1 MSFWVYVLQSET
13 TGEIYIGQTHD
24 LDMRLAQHNDPAHD
38 LTLHTKRRKGP
49 WRLVYSED
57 VPTRS
62 TAMRRERQLKC
73 GAGRRFIK
81 KLLDA
86 LPDSSIGGAS
96 GC

>member
-24 LDMRLAQHNDPAHD
+24 LAMRLAQHNDPDHD

-49 WRLVYSED
+49 WRLVYSEEC
-57 VPTRS
+57 PTRS
-62 TAMRRERQLKC
+62 AAVRRERQLKC
-73 GAGRRFIK
+73 GAGRRFIRG
-81 KLLDA
+81 LLAA
-86 LPDSSIGGAS
+86 LPDSSIGRAS